1 LFGNTPIIGYL
12 IKIITENKT
21 LSFIILITA
30 NFSYFIILDPS
41 EFLASEAVALTFGAK
56 ISTGKI

>member
-1 LFGNTPIIGYL
+1 LKLKYKVLQTINIIV
-12 IKIITENKT
+12 
-21 LSFIILITA
+21 LITA